1 MLEHWHARIGG
12 IMKPLAKQEMIAALE
27 AEITGVQQEI
37 NELRKSV
44 DRIGHLQ
51 TEMAAMRT
59 TLARFKG
66 KDDPQGKLTEQQQ
79 IALREIL
86 ESPAISPAHRGN
98 SIPSMT
104 YEILTQAGK
113 PLRGDE
119 IVAALAARGRRASK
133 DVILGAL
140 YRDMKNNEVFRLVMP
155 GVFGLKQWG
164 EEARN

>member
-1 MLEHWHARIGG
+1 MTES
-12 IMKPLAKQEMIAALE
+12 PLILPFECFSDMSESDI
-27 AEITGVQQEI
+27 
-37 NELRKSV
+37 
-44 DRIGHLQ
+44 Q
-51 TEMAAMRT
+51 TELAAMRT
-59 TLARFKG
+59 TLARFRG
-66 KDDPQGKLTEQQQ
+66 KDEPQGKQNELQ

-104 YEILTQAGK
+104 YEILSQAGK

-119 IVAALAARGRRASK
+119 IVAALATRGRIASK

-155 GVFGLKQWG
+155 GVFGLKKWG